1 MANTGLESRRT
12 PPYVPLDRGDFR
24 GVPHAAV
31 PASQVREKDLDP
43 LLFQPTWTTGTARSG
58 WTGTLRTLE
67 TRDGAHSPPCSSPA
81 LPFLQRELA
90 MQRPFETPHRPF
102 AVPPRRPGNPH
113 RMPSARWFHESRP
126 GWRRCATPFR
136 Y

>member
-1 MANTGLESRRT
+1 MANMGLESRST
-12 PPYVPLDRGDFR
+12 PPTCPLIGGISEEFPMPRRQQAKCEKKILTLFSSNPLGPPGRQGRG
-24 GVPHAAV
+24 GP
-31 PASQVREKDLDP
+31 
-43 LLFQPTWTTGTARSG
+43 
-58 WTGTLRTLE
+58 GTLRTLE

-90 MQRPFETPHRPF
+90 MQRPFETPHRLF
-102 AVPPRRPGNPH
+102 AAPPRRPGNPH